1 MSLVCFLYNTSF
13 IKYLINNIIID
24 LPIIGLEPIPLVGL
38 DFKSNVS
45 AIPPDG
51 LQLGRTRTPTLHY
64 ERNAL
69 PAKLLAFGSGGTRT
83 HNLPD

>member
-1 MSLVCFLYNTSF
+1 M
-13 IKYLINNIIID
+13 
-24 LPIIGLEPIPLVGL
+24 PIIGLEPIPLVGL

-69 PAKLLAFGSGGTRT
+69 PAKLLAFWEWRDSNPQPFGLDLQSNALTNSAT
-83 HNLPD
+83 LPNAS

>member
-1 MSLVCFLYNTSF
+1 MSLACYPLQHVVF
-13 IKYLINNIIID
+13 INA
-24 LPIIGLEPIPLVGL
+24 IIGLEPIPVVGL

-69 PAKLLAFGSGGTRT
+69 PAKLLAFGNGGTRT